1 MRAVSTVVFS
11 FLVLAVP
18 AIAQE
23 AAPRLTLA
31 QAVTT
36 ALERHPEIAAARQRY
51 EAARQRPVQER
62 SLPDPMIEAGYT
74 ATGNPLP
81 GAGLGSDPNANIGV
95 MVSQEI
101 PFPGKRGA
109 RAAVAAREADAEF
122 EQIAAARLAV
132 TSRVKQAYYEVA
144 YTQATGGV
152 LERNRELL
160 ATLLKVSQQRYA
172 VGQAAQQDVI
182 KAQTQLSVLELQ
194 QQRVQQLRRA
204 REGELNALLTRAA
217 GTPIGPTEDLRFV
230 AFGEAL
236 DALVAQSIANAPM
249 LKREQLMIERSRLA
263 VDAARL
269 DYKPDFTLSGGYA
282 YAGSMPAMYE
292 FRVGLTIPLQRRRR
306 AAAVAEQRSLESAAR
321 QAYES
326 SRLSIQGRLQDDYEM
341 AATAVRLAGLY
352 RDTVLPQARLALESS
367 MASYQT
373 GSVDFLSVLTNF
385 SMVLEYEM
393 SYFEE
398 LLQLHRAI
406 SRLEEMTGT
415 PIAH

>member
-11 FLVLAVP
+11 FIVLAVP
-18 AIAQE
+18 ALAQE

-31 QAVTT
+31 QAVAT
-36 ALERHPEIAAARQRY
+36 ALERHPEIAAAQQRY

-74 ATGNPLP
+74 ATGKPFP
-81 GAGLGSDPNANIGV
+81 GAGLGSDPNANVGV

-101 PFPGKRGA
+101 PYPGKRGA

-122 EQIAAARLAV
+122 QQIAAARLSVAG
-132 TSRVKQAYYEVA
+132 RVKQAYYALA
-144 YTQATGGV
+144 YTQATGAV

-172 VGQAAQQDVI
+172 VGKAAQQDVI

-194 QQRVQQLRRA
+194 QQRTQRLGRA
-204 REGELNALLTRAA
+204 REGELNALLTRPA
-217 GTPIGPTEDLRFV
+217 GTPIGQTEDLRLVPFAEQV
-230 AFGEAL
+230 
-236 DALVAQSIANAPM
+236 DQLVAQSIANAPM

-269 DYKPDFTLSGGYA
+269 DYRPDFTFSGGYA

-292 FRVGLTIPLQRRRR
+292 FRVGLTIPLQRHRR

-321 QAYES
+321 QSYEG
-326 SRLSIQGRLQDDYEM
+326 SRLSVQGRLQDDYEM
-341 AATAVRLAGLY
+341 AATSVRLAGLY

-373 GSVDFLSVLTNF
+373 GSVDFLTVLTNF

-393 SYFEE
+393 TYFEE
-398 LLQLHRAI
+398 LLQLHQAI

-415 PIAH
+415 PIPH

>member
-1 MRAVSTVVFS
+1 MRAVSIVVFS
-11 FLVLAVP
+11 FIVLSVP
-18 AIAQE
+18 AIGQE

-31 QAVTT
+31 QAVAT
-36 ALERHPEIAAARQRY
+36 ALERHPEIAAAQQRY
-51 EAARQRPVQER
+51 EAARQRPVQEQ

-81 GAGLGSDPNANIGV
+81 GAGLGTDPNANLGV

-101 PFPGKRGA
+101 PFPGKRDA
-109 RAAVAAREADAEF
+109 RAAVAEREADAEF
-122 EQIAAARLAV
+122 QQIAAARLAV
-132 TSRVKQAYYEVA
+132 TSRVKQAYYGVA

-194 QQRVQQLRRA
+194 QQRLQQLRRA
-204 REGELNALLTRAA
+204 REGELNALLTRPA

-230 AFGEAL
+230 PFGEAL
-236 DALVAQSIANAPM
+236 DVLVAQSIANAPM

-306 AAAVAEQRSLESAAR
+306 AAAVAEQLSLESAAR
-321 QAYES
+321 QTYES

-373 GSVDFLSVLTNF
+373 GSVDFLTVLTNF

-393 SYFEE
+393 TYFEE
-398 LLQLHRAI
+398 LLQLHQAI

-415 PIAH
+415 PIPH

>member
-1 MRAVSTVVFS
+1 MRASHLSLVSLFV
-11 FLVLAVP
+11 
-18 AIAQE
+18 
-23 AAPRLTLA
+23 AAPALAQQPDIRFTLA
-31 QAVTT
+31 EAVAQALKGHPDIV
-36 ALERHPEIAAARQRY
+36 AAERRHD
-51 EAARQRPVQER
+51 AARQRPIQER
-62 SLPDPMIEAGYT
+62 SLPDLMVSGGYS
-74 ATGNPLP
+74 AAGNPLP
-81 GAGLGSDPNANIGV
+81 GAGLGTEPNANIGI
-95 MVSQEI
+95 MVSQEL
-101 PFPGKRGA
+101 PYPGKRDA
-109 RAAVAAREADAEF
+109 RAAVASREADAEF
-122 EQIAAARLAV
+122 LQIEAARLSIA
-132 TSRVKQAYYEVA
+132 SRVKQAYYALA
-144 YTQATGGV
+144 YAQAIGAV

-194 QQRVQQLRRA
+194 QQRIQQLRRA
-204 REGELNALLTRAA
+204 REGELNALLTRPP
-217 GTPIGPTEDLRFV
+217 GTPIGQTEDLRFV
-230 AFGEAL
+230 PFAEPLGQ
-236 DALVAQSIANAPM
+236 LVARSVANAPM

-263 VDAARL
+263 VDVARL
-269 DYKPDFTLSGGYA
+269 EYKPNFTLSGGYA

-292 FRVGLTIPLQRRRR
+292 FRVDLNIPLRRRRR

-321 QAYES
+321 QTYEG

-341 AATAVRLAGLY
+341 AATTVRLAGLY

-393 SYFEE
+393 TFFEE
-398 LLQLHRAI
+398 LLQLHQAI

-415 PIAH
+415 PIPH

>member
-1 MRAVSTVVFS
+1 MRAVAFVV
-11 FLVLAVP
+11 VLSLLGAPAV
-18 AIAQE
+18 AQE
-23 AAPRLTLA
+23 TPSRLTLA
-31 QAVTT
+31 QAVAA
-36 ALERHPEIAAARQRY
+36 ALESHPEIGAAQQRY

-62 SLPDPMIEAGYT
+62 SLPDPMVSAGYS

-101 PFPGKRGA
+101 PYPGKRKA
-109 RAAVAAREADAEF
+109 RAAVASREAEAEF
-122 EQIAAARLAV
+122 QQIAAARLSVAA
-132 TSRVKQAYYEVA
+132 RVKQAYYALA
-144 YTQATGGV
+144 YTQATGAV

-194 QQRVQQLRRA
+194 QLRTQRLGRA
-204 REGELNALLTRAA
+204 REGELNALLTRPA
-217 GTPIGPTEDLRFV
+217 GTPIGQTEDLSFV
-230 AFGEAL
+230 PFAERL
-236 DALVAQSIANAPM
+236 DRLVAQSIANAPM

-269 DYKPDFTLSGGYA
+269 EYKPDFTLSGGYA

-292 FRVGLTIPLQRRRR
+292 FRIGLTIPLQRHRR
-306 AAAVAEQRSLESAAR
+306 AAALAEQRSLESAAR
-321 QAYES
+321 QTFES
-326 SRLSIQGRLQDDYEM
+326 SRLSIQGRLQEDHEM
-341 AATAVRLAGLY
+341 AVTAMQLAGMY

-367 MASYQT
+367 IASYQT

-393 SYFEE
+393 TYFEE
-398 LLQLHRAI
+398 LLQLHQAI

-415 PIAH
+415 PIPH